1 MMSKIQLWA
10 IYSASPD
17 TRERA
22 KSVYETY
29 LKSYLPNFIH
39 VVFVI
44 ADTIT
49 YTESDAE
56 QPSHVFQDVRTL
68 FVHSKNPEIEMF
80 RALAVQFPDAGG
92 CLKCD
97 DTILPNLLQIRGL
110 LEYMGNGG
118 IDCIG
123 KTNEPS
129 YHDPMYYL
137 SLKSMT
143 MFQDQDQDLTKMLT
157 KNKIQ
162 ISSYE
167 TLYSDDISNIYRCSV
182 YQPEPKA
189 TVFVGV
195 DSGLG
200 NQMFKIAS
208 AYGIAKQNNR
218 NMVAI
223 AYDCHCTHTNNPYA
237 YYSTIFRGI
246 PHIRDNRVMVT
257 NLYQEPQRDCWVYNP
272 NILVSGHTER
282 VASSLLTQEVTVG
295 HRKSLENQQEDI
307 LLGGYFQN
315 DTYFREYKDEISKMF
330 LRPEMLDDLSNR
342 YPDAKNSYF
351 IHIRRGDYLMNQ
363 NYWIDMDKYYSTAI
377 QYILTKNPY
386 AHFYVFSNDLP
397 FCKQWHVLKYTS
409 EESIQLMWDPA
420 PKKPPLNITFVEN
433 LGDVESLYL
442 MVLCR
447 LGGICANSTFSW
459 WGGYLN
465 DNTDNKVVIFPKRW
479 FNDPSYNFQEIFYEG
494 VITFES

>member
-1 MMSKIQLWA
+1 MSKIQLWV
-10 IYSASPD
+10 IYSASPETHD
-17 TRERA
+17 RA
-22 KSVYETY
+22 KSIYETY

-44 ADTIT
+44 ADTVMYNEADSGNPT
-49 YTESDAE
+49 YF
-56 QPSHVFQDVRTL
+56 FQDSQTL
-68 FVHSKNPEIEMF
+68 FVYSKTPEIDMF
-80 RALAVQFPDAGG
+80 RALATQFPDAGG

-97 DTILPNLLQIRGL
+97 DTVIPHLSQIRGL
-110 LEYMGNGG
+110 MEYMLLEHTHKGE
-118 IDCIG
+118 IDCIS
-123 KTNEPS
+123 KTDQLIFQ
-129 YHDPMYYL
+129 DPMYYL
-137 SLKSMT
+137 SLKIIN
-143 MFQDQDQDLTKMLT
+143 MFYDHDYDHDQNQNLVATLTT
-157 KNKIQ
+157 NQ
-162 ISSYE
+162 IHVSVYDN
-167 TLYSDDISNIYRCSV
+167 LYSDHISDIIRCSI
-182 YQPEPKA
+182 YQPYPRP
-189 TVFVGV
+189 VLFVGV

-208 AYGIAKQNNR
+208 AYGISKRNNM

-246 PHIRDNRVMVT
+246 PHIRENRVMVT
-257 NLYQEPQRDCWVYNP
+257 NRYQEPLRDCWVYNP
-272 NILVSGHTER
+272 NILV
-282 VASSLLTQEVTVG
+282 
-295 HRKSLENQQEDI
+295 ENQEENIQ
-307 LLGGYFQN
+307 LGGYFQN
-315 DTYFREYKDEISKMF
+315 DQYFREYKDEISKMF
-330 LRPEMLDDLSNR
+330 LRQEMLDDLSNR

-363 NYWIDMDKYYSTAI
+363 NYWIDMDKYYTTAI
-377 QYILTKNPY
+377 QHILTKNPY

-397 FCKQWHVLKYTS
+397 FCKQWHVLKYTP

-479 FNDPSYNFQEIFYEG
+479 FNDSTYPFHEIFYEG

>member
-1 MMSKIQLWA
+1 MMSKIKLWA
-10 IYSASPD
+10 IFSASPE
-17 TRERA
+17 THERA
-22 KSVYETY
+22 KLVYETY

-44 ADTIT
+44 ADTGKGQN
-49 YTESDAE
+49 A
-56 QPSHVFQDVRTL
+56 SHFFQDARTL
-68 FVHSKNPEIEMF
+68 FVHSKIIPEIEMF
-80 RALAVQFPDAGG
+80 RALATQFPYAGG

-110 LEYMGNGG
+110 LEYMGNSGDFGG

-123 KTNEPS
+123 KTSEPS

-137 SLKSMT
+137 SMKAMT
-143 MFQDQDQDLTKMLT
+143 MDQDQDQDQDQDLTKILT
-157 KNKIQ
+157 KNKIH
-162 ISSYE
+162 ISSYDILFS
-167 TLYSDDISNIYRCSV
+167 TNLSDIHRCSV
-182 YQPEPKA
+182 YQTEPKA

-208 AYGIAKQNNR
+208 AYGIAKR
-218 NMVAI
+218 NHRNIVAI

-246 PHIRDNRVMVT
+246 PHIRDNRVMVM
-257 NLYQEPQRDCWVYNP
+257 NRYQEPLRDCWVYNP
-272 NILVSGHTER
+272 NILE
-282 VASSLLTQEVTVG
+282 TQP
-295 HRKSLENQQEDI
+295 ENEDI

-315 DTYFREYKDEISKMF
+315 DQYFREYKDEISKMF
-330 LRPEMLDDLSNR
+330 LRQEMLDDLSNR

-351 IHIRRGDYLMNQ
+351 IHIRRGDYLMNP
-363 NYWIDMDKYYSTAI
+363 NYFIDMDKYYNTAI
-377 QYILTKNPY
+377 QYILSNNPY

-397 FCKQWHVLKYTS
+397 FCKQWHVLKYTP

-420 PKKPPLNITFVEN
+420 PKKPPLNITFVEH

-465 DNTDNKVVIFPKRW
+465 DN
-479 FNDPSYNFQEIFYEG
+479 
-494 VITFES
+494 

>member
-1 MMSKIQLWA
+1 
-10 IYSASPD
+10 
-17 TRERA
+17 
-22 KSVYETY
+22 
-29 LKSYLPNFIH
+29 
-39 VVFVI
+39 
-44 ADTIT
+44 
-49 YTESDAE
+49 
-56 QPSHVFQDVRTL
+56 
-68 FVHSKNPEIEMF
+68 MF
-80 RALAVQFPDAGG
+80 RALVSQFPDAGG

-97 DTILPNLLQIRGL
+97 DTILPNLLQIRGF
-110 LEYMGNGG
+110 LEYMGNNK

-123 KTNEPS
+123 KTTEPS

-137 SLKSMT
+137 SMKTMT
-143 MFQDQDQDLTKMLT
+143 MDLDQDQDQDLSKMLT
-157 KNKIQ
+157 KNE
-162 ISSYE
+162 ISISTYD
-167 TLYSDDISNIYRCSV
+167 TLYSTNLTDIHRCSI
-182 YQPEPKA
+182 YQSEHKS

-208 AYGIAKQNNR
+208 AYGISKRNGR

-257 NLYQEPQRDCWVYNP
+257 KRYQEPQRDCWVYNP
-272 NILVSGHTER
+272 NIL
-282 VASSLLTQEVTVG
+282 
-295 HRKSLENQQEDI
+295 ENQQENI

-315 DTYFREYKDEISKMF
+315 DQYFREYKDEISKMF
-330 LRPEMLDDLSNR
+330 LRQEMLDDLSNR

-351 IHIRRGDYLMNQ
+351 IHIRRGDYLMNKQ
-363 NYWIDMDKYYSTAI
+363 YWIDMDKYYSTAI
-377 QYILTKNPY
+377 QHILSKNPY

-397 FCKQWHVLKYTS
+397 FCKQWHILKYTP
-409 EESIQLMWDPA
+409 EETIQLMWDPA
-420 PKKPPLNITFVEN
+420 PKKPSLNITFVEN

-459 WGGYLN
+459 WGSYLN

-479 FNDPSYNFQEIFYEG
+479 FNDSTYNFQDIFYEG

>member
-1 MMSKIQLWA
+1 MSKIQLWA

-17 TRERA
+17 THERA
-22 KSVYETY
+22 KSIYETY

-56 QPSHVFQDVRTL
+56 QPDASYVRRTEEDSSTYFFQDARTL
-68 FVHSKNPEIEMF
+68 FVHSKKPEIELF
-80 RALAVQFPDAGG
+80 RALAIQFPDAGG

-97 DTILPNLLQIRGL
+97 DTILPNLSQIRGL

-123 KTNEPS
+123 KTTEPS

-137 SLKSMT
+137 SMKVMT
-143 MFQDQDQDLTKMLT
+143 LFQDQDQDLTMILT
-157 KNKIQ
+157 KNNIQ

-167 TLYSDDISNIYRCSV
+167 TLYCDDISNIHRCSV
-182 YQPEPKA
+182 HQSSPKP
-189 TVFVGV
+189 TIFVGV

-208 AYGIAKQNNR
+208 AYGIARKNNR

-272 NILVSGHTER
+272 NILV
-282 VASSLLTQEVTVG
+282 
-295 HRKSLENQQEDI
+295 ENQEEDI
-307 LLGGYFQN
+307 RLGGYFQN
-315 DTYFREYKDEISKMF
+315 DRYFREYKDEISKMF
-330 LRPEMLDDLSNR
+330 LRQEMLNDLSSR
-342 YPDAKNSYF
+342 FPDAKNSYF

-397 FCKQWHVLKYTS
+397 FCKQWHVLKYSS

-465 DNTDNKVVIFPKRW
+465 DNPEKIITIPKRW
-479 FNDPSYNFQEIFYEG
+479 FNDSTYPFQEIFYEG